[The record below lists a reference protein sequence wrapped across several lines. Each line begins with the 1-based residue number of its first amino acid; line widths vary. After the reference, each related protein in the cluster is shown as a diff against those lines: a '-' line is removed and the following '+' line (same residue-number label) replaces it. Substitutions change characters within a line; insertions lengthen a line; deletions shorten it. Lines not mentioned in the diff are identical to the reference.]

1 MILIEVE
8 REEWFFNKINF
19 CISLLSCFRENFL
32 HIINILEFQPWRNE
46 KAGDIW
52 LDEEKRWV
60 LSNGLFVAIFLK
72 SFRCELYKRY
82 LK

>member
-1 MILIEVE
+1 MI
-8 REEWFFNKINF
+8 FFIKINF
-19 CISLLSCFRENFL
+19 CISLLSYFRENFL

-60 LSNGLFVAIFLK
+60 LSNGLFAAIFKKVSGENFTSDLK
-72 SFRCELYKRY
+72 FSLSFHCKQ
-82 LK
+82 